1 MAERGRDV
9 QQIRFINGLEC
20 LANII
25 HWEDDAFIEIN
36 NALVMEGLE
45 SEPGDER
52 AYYMLKPLISYTD
65 DLGKSIT
72 VNPGSIMCVSE
83 PSTTVME
90 QYKSSLREILSQI
103 DPDDPKTDSATTN
116 IVAINSRKRLLTED

>member
-1 MAERGRDV
+1 MAGRDRNV

-20 LANII
+20 LANILV
-25 HWEDDAFIEIN
+25 WEDDAFIEIN

-52 AYYMLKPLISYTD
+52 AYYMLKPLVSYTD

-72 VNPGSIMCVSE
+72 VNPGSIMCVAE
-83 PSTTVME
+83 PSSTVME
-90 QYKSSLREILSQI
+90 QYMSSLREILSQM
-103 DPDDPKTDSATTN
+103 DDDPVDSEKTN
-116 IVAINSRKRLLTED
+116 IVAFDSRKRLLTED